1 MFSRVRKR
9 ILKLTGNQLPKL
21 LSRAS
26 TQVRYESAFIV
37 PGKNNKKYGATARQP
52 AKYPMSGARFFM
64 NLSIPI
70 HRIVPI
76 LSQLRTKK
84 APFDRNCLG
93 RWRGGRWFALVD
105 KFSIAA
111 TAAAIFSVFARFDPD
126 PHHDGFQLAPAI
138 GVSEGMTMHHELYSH
153 YGPVSAWINGAWL
166 WLTDPTLLNLRLLGS
181 IQLSLTAVLLYS
193 LLVKMGVSRGSSW
206 FVALIWIISCPV
218 WAYESNYFGLW
229 LWPSITFNLIAL
241 AVAFAFLRVPPQQAS
256 AKKRKI
262 HFCFIGFLL
271 CLAQLTRTKEGLILA
286 IAFLI
291 ILAIIHHSVGLFYT
305 IIGFTTTMAMFSL
318 VLFLSGS
325 FQDWLNQ
332 TIIGPISNPESVS
345 VGGFDWG
352 YFRSIYLGG
361 NLGHTLALLTIL
373 IGLIYAYQ
381 KYGDRNLVRFSIL
394 ASSTVIGHLVLLNQS
409 YSTEILGM
417 PRLMYSA
424 KSSLTYTVAI
434 RFGLLFAIVGSVV
447 TTVVIAFGLFKKTR
461 APVMRNKEIMVPF
474 ALGLGAIAN
483 LYPLPDIYH
492 LWWASPSLLLF
503 GVALTKG
510 LLKPRIGNAVLSIA
524 ISFVVVV
531 VPLNSLKA
539 LKETQQPRTEWSD
552 GSLRGMLIHES
563 IFPSFVA
570 ARDVLDNIDR
580 PADFSNCRDPL
591 WAVFTGSYMSKNKY
605 YAALPSYLV
614 SDPISGLI
622 VDCGQGGFDQSA
634 NLGVREIASTPEYL
648 NSFSTFASVDKITLY
663 EVQPSQ
669 P

>member
-26 TQVRYESAFIV
+26 TQVRYESAFII

-52 AKYPMSGARFFM
+52 AKNPMSGARFLM

-70 HRIVPI
+70 NKIVPI

-84 APFDRNCLG
+84 APFDLYSLRC
-93 RWRGGRWFALVD
+93 WRGGRWFVLVD

-111 TAAAIFSVFARFDPD
+111 TAAAVFSVFARFDPD

-138 GVSEGMTMHHELYSH
+138 GVSEGMSMHRELYSH

-166 WLTDPTLLNLRLLGS
+166 SLTDPTLLNLRLLGS

-193 LLVKMGVSRGSSW
+193 LLVKIGVSRGSSW
-206 FVALIWIISCPV
+206 FVTLIWIISCPV

-241 AVAFAFLRVPPQQAS
+241 AVAFAFLRIPPQQAS

-262 HFCFIGFLL
+262 CFFLIGFLL
-271 CLAQLTRTKEGLILA
+271 CLAQLTRTKEGLILV
-286 IAFLI
+286 IAFFV
-291 ILAIIHHSVGLFYT
+291 ILATMHHSVGLFHAF
-305 IIGFTTTMAMFSL
+305 IGFTTTMAMFIL
-318 VLFLSGS
+318 ALFLTGS
-325 FQDWLNQ
+325 FQDWLSQ
-332 TIIGPISNPESVS
+332 TITGPISNPESVS

-361 NLGHTLALLTIL
+361 NLGNTLALLTIL
-373 IGLIYAYQ
+373 TGLIYVYQ
-381 KYGDRNLVRFSIL
+381 KYGEKNLVRFSIL
-394 ASSTVIGHLVLLNQS
+394 ASSIVISHLVLLNQS
-409 YSTEILGM
+409 DSTDVLGI
-417 PRLMYSA
+417 PRSIYAA
-424 KSSLTYTVAI
+424 KSSLAYTVAI
-434 RFGLLFAIVGSVV
+434 RFGLLIAIVGTVV
-447 TTVVIAFGLFKKTR
+447 TTAVIAVGLFKKTR
-461 APVMRNKEIMVPF
+461 APLMRNQEVMVPF

-503 GVALTKG
+503 AVALTKG
-510 LLKPRIGNAVLSIA
+510 LLKPQIGNAVLSIA
-524 ISFVVVV
+524 LSFVAVV
-531 VPLNSLKA
+531 VPLNSFKA

-563 IFPSFVA
+563 IVPSFVA
-570 ARDVLDNIDR
+570 ARDVLKNIDR

-591 WAVFTGSYMSKNKY
+591 WAVFTGSYMSKNEY

-622 VDCGQGGFDQSA
+622 VDCGQGGFDQST
-634 NLGVREIASTPEYL
+634 NLGVREIAATPEYL